1 MLKGGIRLEW
11 DSWMVRKVNTLG
23 DRRAGREAQRNSVF
37 SSSQSTIFPPGAHGA
52 SPAMAPGVSL
62 CLGTETRLG
71 MLQAIRGNV
80 MPRWEFRRE
89 KKNKSKGVKYEE
101 RHRR

>member
-1 MLKGGIRLEW
+1 MGFLDGREGE
-11 DSWMVRKVNTLG
+11 NPENG
-23 DRRAGREAQRNSVF
+23 EGRAGREEQRSR
-37 SSSQSTIFPPGAHGA
+37 IFPSVLLRDSTTVFQPGTHRA
-52 SPAMAPGVSL
+52 SPAMAPRVRL
-62 CLGTETRLG
+62 CLSTETSLG

>member
-1 MLKGGIRLEW
+1 MQ
-11 DSWMVRKVNTLG
+11 
-23 DRRAGREAQRNSVF
+23 GREGRAEKQNLSF
-37 SSSQSTIFPPGAHGA
+37 STSQGQYCFSARHTQGIPSHG
-52 SPAMAPGVSL
+52 SKSQTL
-62 CLGTETRLG
+62 CLSTETSLG